1 MKHGLPGIEKMSS
14 GWLLDTNIVFE
25 LRKQDQAN
33 SGLLEWFAGIA
44 EEEIYLSV
52 VTLGEIRKVL
62 ETLRKEDTIQSIVFE
77 RWLETLQ
84 QTFWEH
90 LLWIDPDIS
99 IEWGKLQAI
108 RTIPSH
114 QGFLAATALRQDL
127 TLVTQNV
134 ESYRGFGIETLNP
147 CSG

>member
-1 MKHGLPGIEKMSS
+1 MSS

-25 LRKQDQAN
+25 LRKQDEMN
-33 SGLLEWFAGIA
+33 SGLREWFSGIA

-62 ETLRKEDTIQSIVFE
+62 ETLRNEDTIQSIVFE

-84 QTFWEH
+84 QTFWER

-99 IEWGKLQAI
+99 NEWGKLQAI
-108 RTIPSH
+108 RRIPSP

-127 TLVTQNV
+127 TLVTQDV
-134 ESYRGFGIETLNP
+134 EPYQGLGIEVLNP
-147 CSG
+147 FVE